1 MKKLLSYEACQ
12 ETLKSLDRQEE
23 AYKAFLETSH
33 SDEAIQISFYKCIL
47 TSIQIR
53 REQIYN
59 NPVFRKGLCKD
70 FTK

>member
-1 MKKLLSYEACQ
+1 MKKLLSYEECQ
-12 ETLKSLDRQEE
+12 EALKSLDRQEE

-33 SDEAIQISFYKCIL
+33 SDEVIQISFYKCIL

-59 NPVFRKGLCKD
+59 NPVFKKGLCKD
-70 FTK
+70 FSK